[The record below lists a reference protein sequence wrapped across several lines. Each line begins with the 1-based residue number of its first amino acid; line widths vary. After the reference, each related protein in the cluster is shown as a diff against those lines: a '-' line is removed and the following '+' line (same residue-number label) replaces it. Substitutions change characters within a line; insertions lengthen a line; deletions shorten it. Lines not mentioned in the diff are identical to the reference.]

1 MVFPPFSL
9 VHKKTVSNDEPE
21 ASFPH
26 HSNYVFLLFYGGFT
40 GGFRT
45 RRREIM
51 DDTLMGKTAI
61 VTGASSG
68 IGEAAALE
76 LARRGASVVLAA
88 RSAEKI
94 SALENEILASG
105 GRALAV
111 ETDVS
116 DKASV
121 ERMSVAATRAFGSVD
136 ILVNNAGLGL
146 SGRVSELRPDDL
158 RHLFEVN
165 VIGAV
170 NCVQA
175 ALPFMERGGRIINVS
190 SVVGLR
196 AIPMVGGYSS
206 SKFALNALSD
216 AMRVELASRGIS
228 VTTVYPGT
236 TQTSFRD
243 NSRRT
248 SNEKRGW
255 RPSGVPPEKV
265 AEKIARAAEKG
276 GRDVFVSLHDRAFA
290 AAVGLFPGLTDLVLR
305 SWAKG

>member
-1 MVFPPFSL
+1 MDKSL
-9 VHKKTVSNDEPE
+9 AD
-21 ASFPH
+21 
-26 HSNYVFLLFYGGFT
+26 
-40 GGFRT
+40 
-45 RRREIM
+45 
-51 DDTLMGKTAI
+51 KTAI
-61 VTGASSG
+61 ITGSSSG
-68 IGEAAALE
+68 IGAATAKE

-88 RSAEKI
+88 RNTEK
-94 SALENEILASG
+94 LETLEHSILASG
-105 GRALAV
+105 GRAISV
-111 ETDVS
+111 ETDVA

-121 ERMSVAATRAFGSVD
+121 EKMAERARASFGSVD
-136 ILVNNAGLGL
+136 VLVNNAGLGL

-158 RHLFEVN
+158 RYVFEVN

-170 NCVQA
+170 NCIQA
-175 ALPFMERGGRIINVS
+175 ALPLMERGGRIINVS

-196 AIPMVGGYSS
+196 AIPMVGGYSA

-228 VTTVYPGT
+228 VSTVYPGT

-265 AEKIARAAEKG
+265 AEKISHAAERG
-276 GRDVFVSLHDRAFA
+276 SRDVFVSFHDRVFV
-290 AAVGLFPGLTDLVLR
+290 AAVRHFPGLTDLALR

>member
-1 MVFPPFSL
+1 
-9 VHKKTVSNDEPE
+9 
-21 ASFPH
+21 
-26 HSNYVFLLFYGGFT
+26 
-40 GGFRT
+40 
-45 RRREIM
+45 M
-51 DDTLMGKTAI
+51 DKNLAGKTAI
-61 VTGASSG
+61 ITGASSG
-68 IGEAAALE
+68 IGEVAARE
-76 LARRGASVVLAA
+76 FARRGASVVIAA
-88 RSAEKI
+88 RNAGKI
-94 SALENEILASG
+94 YALERSISASG
-105 GRALAV
+105 GHALAV
-111 ETDVS
+111 ETDVA

-121 ERMSVAATRAFGSVD
+121 ENMVDAAMSAFGSVD

-146 SGRVSELRPDDL
+146 SGRVSELRVDDL
-158 RHLFEVN
+158 RYVFEVN

-175 ALPFMERGGRIINVS
+175 ALPLMERGGRVINVS

-196 AIPMVGGYSS
+196 AIPMVGGYSA

-216 AMRVELASRGIS
+216 AMRVELASRG
-228 VTTVYPGT
+228 VTVSTVYPGT

-265 AEKIARAAEKG
+265 AEKIIRAAEKG
-276 GRDVFVSLHDRAFA
+276 SRDVFVSFHDRVFA
-290 AAVGLFPGLTDLVLR
+290 AAVGHFPGLTDRVLR

>member
-1 MVFPPFSL
+1 MNPK
-9 VHKKTVSNDEPE
+9 HVSRITQIT
-21 ASFPH
+21 
-26 HSNYVFLLFYGGFT
+26 YFLLSYGKLSES
-40 GGFRT
+40 
-45 RRREIM
+45 RRETM
-51 DDTLMGKTAI
+51 DNTLAGRTAI

-68 IGEAAALE
+68 IGEATARE

-88 RSAEKI
+88 RDAVKLGAIEAS
-94 SALENEILASG
+94 ILASG
-105 GRALAV
+105 GRAVSV
-111 ETDVS
+111 EADVS
-116 DKASV
+116 DRASV
-121 ERMSVAATRAFGSVD
+121 EAMVDAATGSFGSVG

-158 RHLFEVN
+158 RYLFEVN

-175 ALPFMERGGRIINVS
+175 ALPHMGPGAAIINVS

-196 AIPMVGGYSS
+196 AIPMVGGYSA
-206 SKFALNALSD
+206 SKSALNALSD
-216 AMRVELASRGIS
+216 AMRVELASRGIT

-248 SNEKRGW
+248 SDEKRGW

-265 AEKIARAAEKG
+265 AGKIARAAEKG
-276 GRDVFVSLHDRAFA
+276 GPRDVYVSLHDRLFIA
-290 AAVGLFPGLTDLVLR
+290 AAGRFPGLADRVLR

>member
-1 MVFPPFSL
+1 MFA
-9 VHKKTVSNDEPE
+9 HEKTVSMMDP
-21 ASFPH
+21 ARRTH
-26 HSNYVFLLFYGGFT
+26 ITQTTYFLLIYAECARLET
-40 GGFRT
+40 ESVA
-45 RRREIM
+45 RRRETM
-51 DDTLMGKTAI
+51 KETLAGKTAI

-88 RSAEKI
+88 RNAAKI
-94 SALENEILASG
+94 AALENAISAAG

-111 ETDVS
+111 ETDVADRS
-116 DKASV
+116 SV
-121 ERMSVAATRAFGSVD
+121 EDMVVSAVRNLGSVD
-136 ILVNNAGLGL
+136 VLVNNAGLGL
-146 SGRVSELRPDDL
+146 SGRVSELRAEDL
-158 RHLFEVN
+158 RYVFEVN

-170 NCVQA
+170 NCVQVS
-175 ALPFMERGGRIINVS
+175 LPFMGRGSRIVNVS

-196 AIPMVGGYSS
+196 SIPMVGGYSA

-216 AMRVELASRGIS
+216 AMRVELASREVS

-255 RPSGVPPEKV
+255 RPSGVSPAKV

-276 GRDVFVSLHDRAFA
+276 GRDVFVSPHDRLF
-290 AAVGLFPGLTDLVLR
+290 VTLVRHFPGLTDLALR